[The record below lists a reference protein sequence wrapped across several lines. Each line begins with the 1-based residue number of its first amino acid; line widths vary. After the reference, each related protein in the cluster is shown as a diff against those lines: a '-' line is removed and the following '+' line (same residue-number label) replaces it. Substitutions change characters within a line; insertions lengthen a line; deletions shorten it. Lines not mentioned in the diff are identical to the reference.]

1 MLQETLQCH
10 VHTKVYTDLL
20 LIDHNHHMMLKVFS
34 EHAPTIFPCINST
47 KCTLGH
53 AVQHTN
59 HSSVHALICLSG
71 YATTFDSLNYSSIHR
86 YVYIVVLWLQQGKD
100 LGAKA
105 LTEDNELCAVAC
117 NC

>member
-1 MLQETLQCH
+1 
-10 VHTKVYTDLL
+10 
-20 LIDHNHHMMLKVFS
+20 MMLKVFS
-34 EHAPTIFPCINST
+34 EHAPTNFPNST

-71 YATTFDSLNYSSIHR
+71 YATTFDSLNNSLIHR
-86 YVYIVVLWLQQGKD
+86 DVYIMVLRFIASEN

-105 LTEDNELCAVAC
+105 LTGDNELCAVAC